1 MATVHAPVDPRAS
14 FPQMEE
20 GVLARWQEREVFK
33 QATERNRG
41 NQQWVFFEGPP
52 TANGAP
58 GSHHVLSR
66 SFKDIY
72 IRYRT
77 MRGFDVSRKGGWD
90 CHGLP
95 VELATERELG
105 LKSKPEIEEYGI
117 AEFNARCRAKVFSHV
132 EDWIKLSDRAAI
144 WIDTE
149 NAYKTLDASYVESV
163 WWALKTIY
171 EKDLLFERLKV
182 VPYCPRCGTALS
194 QNELGQRLGDDEV
207 LGRAHVGQLRVNGDR
222 GV

>member
-1 MATVHAPVDPRAS
+1 M
-14 FPQMEE
+14 
-20 GVLARWQEREVFK
+20 
-33 QATERNRG
+33 
-41 NQQWVFFEGPP
+41 
-52 TANGAP
+52 
-58 GSHHVLSR
+58 LSR

-194 QNELGQRLGDDEV
+194 QHELGQPGHIRTNRPQRLRDPAQQARQARGLDNDA
-207 LGRAHVGQLRVNGDR
+207 LDAGLKRRGRR
-222 GV
+222 